1 MKIQAQN
8 GGVSLQSSADEYCL
22 LNNFMNEILHGFDP
36 GDRFD
41 VKGVEGD
48 VARVLLRSFNQRC
61 ESGGEVYLNISEA
74 ETLLKAVAIVGEALK
89 GRHLENRVGISREG
103 LREVIELLEAALKM

>member
-8 GGVSLQSSADEYCL
+8 GGVSLQSSADEYCS
-22 LNNFMNEILHGFDP
+22 LNNLMNEILHGFNP

-41 VKGVEGD
+41 VKGGEGE

-61 ESGGEVYLNISEA
+61 EGGGEMYLTLSDA
-74 ETLLKAVAIVGEALK
+74 ETLLKAIAIVGEALK
-89 GRHLENRVGISREG
+89 GRHLENRVGISHDD
-103 LREVIELLEAALKM
+103 LRGVIEHFENALKM